1 MHVTPVLTSTRL
13 SAAAETEVFFKC
25 EGFQR
30 SGAFKARGAVNAVL
44 STDAVHIATH
54 SSGNH
59 GAAVAYAAQALGRE
73 ATVVVPEGASA
84 FKLANIERYGA
95 NIVGCG
101 PTLAEREAAL
111 SEVVA
116 RTGAAVVHPYDDD
129 HVILGQGSMALELV
143 TQVPDLESIWLP
155 VGGGGLAAGS
165 VIAVADQCAI
175 VGAEPELAGDAA
187 IGLANG
193 VREPQMPPR
202 TVADGLRT
210 SLGERNFKVLHNYG
224 LPVHLVSEAE
234 IIAAQRL
241 VMSCLKVLVEP
252 SSAVPFAAL
261 LKARPG
267 GRVAVVLTGAN
278 LLNPEEEV
286 GG

>member
-1 MHVTPVLTSTRL
+1 MLTSARL
-13 SAAAETEVFFKC
+13 SEAAETQVFFKC

-44 STDAVHIATH
+44 NTDAHHIATH

-59 GAAVAYAAQALGRE
+59 GAAVAYAARTLDRQ
-73 ATVVVPEGASA
+73 ATVVVPEGASP

-95 NIVGCG
+95 DIVRCG

-111 SEVVA
+111 SEVVS

-143 TQVPDLESIWLP
+143 TQVPDLGAIWLP

-165 VIAVADQCAI
+165 VVAVGGRCAV

-187 IGLANG
+187 IGLASG
-193 VREPQMPPR
+193 VRQPQMPPR

-210 SLGERNFKVLHNYG
+210 SLGERNFEILHSYG

-241 VMSCLKVLVEP
+241 VMSYLKVLVEP

-267 GRVAVVLTGAN
+267 GRVAIVLTGAN
-278 LLNPEEEV
+278 MLNPEEEAV
-286 GG
+286 G